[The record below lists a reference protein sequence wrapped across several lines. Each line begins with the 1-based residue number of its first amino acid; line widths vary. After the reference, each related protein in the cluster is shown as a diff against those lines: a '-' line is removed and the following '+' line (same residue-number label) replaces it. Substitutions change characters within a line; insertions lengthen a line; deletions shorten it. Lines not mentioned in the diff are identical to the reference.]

1 MARRWSP
8 LIPLLLIVIPFA
20 PAKDK
25 KEILPAYVLN
35 ARTVAV
41 RD

>member
-8 LIPLLLIVIPFA
+8 LIPLFLIAIPFA

-25 KEILPAYVLN
+25 KEILPA
-35 ARTVAV
+35 
-41 RD
+41 